1 MSRRSAD
8 WNKGLAQDLR
18 RPEFAQLFIQ
28 NALEEGLSIQVVLGA
43 VIRAYGVKEFSVKV
57 GLPSSNILRVLR
69 PKHNPTLESINRLV
83 KPFGLELSMAP
94 IARRRAA

>member
-57 GLPSSNILRVLR
+57 VLPSSNILRVLR
-69 PKHNPTLESINRLV
+69 TKHNPTLESINRLV